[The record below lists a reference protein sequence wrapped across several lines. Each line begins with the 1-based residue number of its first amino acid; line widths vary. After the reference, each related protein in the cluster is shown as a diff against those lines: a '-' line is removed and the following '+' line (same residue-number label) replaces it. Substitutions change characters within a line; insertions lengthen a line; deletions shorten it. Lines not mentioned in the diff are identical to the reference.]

1 MKTYRVTLIL
11 ANYHTKSVWV
21 QATDKLAAGAIAKK
35 EQGNR
40 CRVWAVHDFT
50 D

>member
-21 QATDKLAAGAIAKK
+21 KAVSKLAAGAIAKK
-35 EQGNR
+35 ENGKL
-40 CRVWAVHDFT
+40 CRVWAVHDF
-50 D
+50 DD